1 MSERTVV
8 KLLHL
13 LALTEMYRQI
23 HDSILEEKNQ
33 EQFWHLMDEED
44 IGDLQ
49 GILGEDFDL
58 GDVVDLQLQ
67 LSETLAALG
76 AE

>member
-8 KLLHL
+8 KLRHL
-13 LALTEMYRQI
+13 LSLTEMYRQI
-23 HDSILEEKNQ
+23 YNSIVDDRQQ
-33 EQFWHLMDEED
+33 EDFWHLMDEED

-49 GILGEDFDL
+49 EILGEDFVL
-58 GDVVDLQLQ
+58 VDVVDLQLQ

>member
-8 KLLHL
+8 KLRHL
-13 LALTEMYRQI
+13 LSLTEMYRQI
-23 HDSILEEKNQ
+23 YNSIVDDRQQ
-33 EQFWHLMDEED
+33 EDFWHLMDEED

-49 GILGEDFDL
+49 DILGEDFEL
-58 GDVVDLQLQ
+58 TDVVNLQLQ
-67 LSETLAALG
+67 LTETLCALG

>member
-1 MSERTVV
+1 
-8 KLLHL
+8 
-13 LALTEMYRQI
+13 MYRQI
-23 HDSILEEKNQ
+23 YNSIVDDRQQ
-33 EQFWHLMDEED
+33 EDFWHLMDEED

-49 GILGEDFDL
+49 EILGEDFVL
-58 GDVVDLQLQ
+58 VDVVDLQLQ